1 MKVVMR
7 QLEETELE
15 DSMMDLRMAAHG
27 YDLPVFRHPEHYS
40 HVYRWLRAHPLG
52 DEVRRWAVFDGDQA
66 VGHVASVPQYY
77 RLGGQR
83 VVAYSPANY
92 MIHPQYGFHAF
103 SLMRAY
109 FRACENLVTTDEVPA
124 VIQIERRMGAEVAGE
139 LSYAA
144 KLLNVSRL
152 PVPPV
157 PASVKRALNLKDHP
171 APAHGFP
178 GHRSERE
185 SIEALPESP
194 ERQVPPMRPRLPLPA
209 PIKGLMNWGLEVAD
223 EALGAISGSGLSVE
237 EIESFDE
244 SFDELF
250 EAVAEA
256 VPCVAEKD
264 AAFLRWRY
272 GPDSPQA
279 PMTVLGVRGEE
290 GLIGYAVLWVRIT
303 GEDGQ
308 ILDLMTLPGR
318 YDAAR
323 ALLRETVRFFRR
335 EGIHIIRYRFLQS
348 PTAPR
353 AKDLWR
359 LGFFFRSGRS
369 NTFLVKFTDKRL
381 HEMALNLDNWS
392 YSLGD
397 GELTFWLK
405 RDP

>member
-1 MKVVMR
+1 MKVTLR
-7 QLEETELE
+7 RLEESELE
-15 DSMMDLRMAAHG
+15 DSMMDLRMAANAHYLPIFG
-27 YDLPVFRHPEHYS
+27 YPEHFS
-40 HVYRWLRAHPLG
+40 HVYRWFRTHPLG

-66 VGHVASVPQYY
+66 VGHVAAVPQYY

-83 VVAYSPANY
+83 VVAFSPANY
-92 MIHPQYGFHAF
+92 MVHPQYGFQAF
-103 SLMRAY
+103 LLMRAY
-109 FRACENLVTTDEVPA
+109 FRSCENLVTTDEVPA
-124 VIQIERRMGAEVAGE
+124 VIQLESRMGAAVAGE
-139 LSYAA
+139 MSHAA

-152 PVPPV
+152 PVPPI
-157 PASVKRALNLKDHP
+157 PAPIRRALNLKDDSE
-171 APAHGFP
+171 PAHGFP
-178 GHRSERE
+178 GHRPERE
-185 SIEALPESP
+185 DMEALSESQ
-194 ERQVPPMRPRLPLPA
+194 ERPAPPMRPRLPLPG
-209 PIKGLMNWGLEVAD
+209 PIKGLMNRGLEAAD
-223 EALGAISGSGLSVE
+223 KVLGAISGSGLKVE
-237 EIESFDE
+237 EVESFDE

-250 EAVAEA
+250 EAVAETI
-256 VPCVAEKD
+256 PCVAEKD

-279 PMTVLGVRGEE
+279 PVTVLGVWGEE
-290 GLIGYAVLWVRIT
+290 GLLGYAVVWVRTT

-323 ALLRETVRFFRR
+323 VLLRETVRFFRR

-353 AKDLWR
+353 SKDLWR

-369 NTFLVKFTDKRL
+369 NMFLVKFADKKL

-397 GELTFWLK
+397 GELTFWSK
-405 RDP
+405 KDV